1 VIGVILAGGTGSR
14 LWPMTAATSKQL
26 LPIYD
31 KPLIYY
37 PLSTLI
43 SANIREIL
51 IISTPQDELR
61 FRELLGGGQQFGV
74 DIRYAV
80 QSAPKGIAEAITI
93 AYSNFDWK
101 TSPMTLI
108 LGDNIF
114 DGSLVKKSLRDG
126 IKKAYRGY
134 ASVFLSP
141 VADPERYGV
150 ATITGNSIS
159 KITEKPKDPD
169 TNLAV
174 TGMYVYPPSVFNV
187 AKELQPS
194 ARGELE
200 ITDVNQHMIDHRLL
214 EHYYLGPGTSWLD
227 TGTPESLLQASHYV
241 QTIQVRQERLV
252 GSPELAAVGA
262 GLITPDD
269 VIKLHSGKENSY
281 SKQLVRL
288 FSSVHLEYLWVL

>member
-1 VIGVILAGGTGSR
+1 
-14 LWPMTAATSKQL
+14 
-26 LPIYD
+26 
-31 KPLIYY
+31 
-37 PLSTLI
+37 
-43 SANIREIL
+43 
-51 IISTPQDELR
+51 
-61 FRELLGGGQQFGV
+61 
-74 DIRYAV
+74 
-80 QSAPKGIAEAITI
+80 
-93 AYSNFDWK
+93 
-101 TSPMTLI
+101 
-108 LGDNIF
+108 
-114 DGSLVKKSLRDG
+114 
-126 IKKAYRGY
+126 
-134 ASVFLSP
+134 